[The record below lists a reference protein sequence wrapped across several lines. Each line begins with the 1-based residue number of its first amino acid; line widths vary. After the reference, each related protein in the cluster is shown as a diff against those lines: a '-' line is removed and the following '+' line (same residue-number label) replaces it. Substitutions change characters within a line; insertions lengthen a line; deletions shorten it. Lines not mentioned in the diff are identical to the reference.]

1 MSLSREVRASK
12 NEIVALVIDVAQ
24 DFREVWV
31 LAVCGREETAIYSDR
46 LLSPGVENR
55 ASSRVDDGSA

>member
-24 DFREVWV
+24 DLREVWV
-31 LAVCGREETAIYSDR
+31 LVVCREETAIYSDR